1 MPNPAAGSLAIEN
14 VAHPWR
20 PAYTVSV
27 KRNPRVFISYSH
39 RDRKTAERVAET
51 IRNEGYDAWWDEDI
65 PPGANWAEETA
76 EALNR
81 SQAIV
86 ILISPDFME
95 SDYAQKEINFALSG
109 EKFNRRVIPVLLKPT
124 AQLPWIF
131 NRLNVIDAS
140 RNIDK
145 AARQVVDALRA
156 STEESRP

>member
-1 MPNPAAGSLAIEN
+1 MSMKANL
-14 VAHPWR
+14 
-20 PAYTVSV
+20 
-27 KRNPRVFISYSH
+27 RVFISYSH
-39 RDRKTAERVAET
+39 RDRKAAQRVAET
-51 IRNEGYDAWWDEDI
+51 IRSEGYEAWWDEDI
-65 PPGANWAEETA
+65 RPGANWAEETA

-131 NRLNVIDAS
+131 QRLNVIDAS
-140 RNIDK
+140 RNIDQ
-145 AARQVVDALRA
+145 AAHRVVDALRA
-156 STEESRP
+156 STAESRP